1 MMKNDSTFSRMRLWW
16 ITLETHKCRKITP
29 NIALDTLGYP
39 HQTWHRR
46 VARMLRVWR
55 THHPY
60 ADFFFFLADALRF
73 LIAHATN
80 TKTQMKK
87 NEPSGLLLRLV
98 YWLKVDSKSRHF
110 VEKRPAV
117 SIDIESA
124 SAFAINFDSEI
135 GSTFRAPRPS
145 Q

>member
-1 MMKNDSTFSRMRLWW
+1 
-16 ITLETHKCRKITP
+16 
-29 NIALDTLGYP
+29 
-39 HQTWHRR
+39 
-46 VARMLRVWR
+46 MLRVWR

-60 ADFFFFLADALRF
+60 AAFFFFFLLTRF

-87 NEPSGLLLRLV
+87 TSLLACCLRLV
-98 YWLKVDSKSRHF
+98 FWLKVDSNSRIF

-117 SIDIESA
+117 SIDIELERLR
-124 SAFAINFDSEI
+124 DQLRLTGI

-145 Q
+145 R